1 MAPAT
6 YSRTFRQ
13 VGRMNS
19 LGKPASR
26 DSRLSGRGDSRDGG
40 VGSGC
45 CIPWVESTPAESR
58 QALFQV
64 RGTRYRLPLARPA
77 AQERADWPP

>member
-6 YSRTFRQ
+6 NSRTFRQ

-26 DSRLSGRGDSRDGG
+26 DSRFSGRGLAGWW